1 MDFTLKTYKRLLQ
14 SFMDKGYAIQ
24 PFADYLTKP
33 AEGKVLV
40 LRHDVDLKPQ
50 NSFAIA
56 KIEYELGVKSS
67 YYFRAVRESW
77 DENIILEIARLGHEV
92 GYHYESLTTCHGDL
106 DEGYND
112 FVKNLGRLRQLVEVK
127 TICMHGSPRSP
138 YDSKDLWKKYSYKK
152 LGLIGEPY
160 FDMDFSRSF
169 YLTDTGRCWDG
180 FNVSVRDKIPV
191 YQDEW
196 VKKGLVFHTSADIVA
211 ALDRDCLPEL
221 IMMTTHP
228 QRWTDD
234 KLLWL
239 KELIIQNV
247 KNLVKRFVVKK

>member
-50 NSFAIA
+50 NSLAIA

-92 GYHYESLTTCHGDL
+92 GYHYESLTTCHGDF

-138 YDSKDLWKKYSYKK
+138 YDSKDLWKKYSYKE

-160 FDMDFSRSF
+160 FDIDFSRTF

-228 QRWTDD
+228 QRWSDD